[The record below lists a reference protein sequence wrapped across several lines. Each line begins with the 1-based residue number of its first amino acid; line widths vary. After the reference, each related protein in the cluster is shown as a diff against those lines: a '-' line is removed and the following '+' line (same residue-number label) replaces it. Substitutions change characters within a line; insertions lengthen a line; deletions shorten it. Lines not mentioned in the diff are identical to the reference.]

1 MMEIQKYMVL
11 SLILLLHAV
20 ATAQNSG
27 LYSRNL
33 SGNSNRLQ
41 GKLTGEVFF
50 LSLNSNSSHFLQQDW
65 VEGTITLKDG
75 DVFEGVRMR
84 YKAVDDELVA
94 YNSNIQTLF
103 IVDKNT
109 VKQFTYKVP
118 SGSGTFTERK
128 FVNLDSID
136 TYLNRTFFEELYAGS
151 AKLFAFYQIEEIK
164 VSPYTDNTGKMRDT
178 EFRLKTIYYMLS
190 NKLGLTRIQLKNRSL
205 FTLYP
210 ENKKEIRKI
219 LRKSRITITDEHS
232 AIQAFNLLD
241 ENGFLK

>member
-1 MMEIQKYMVL
+1 MINIYKYLVLWFIL
-11 SLILLLHAV
+11 SLYGV
-20 ATAQNSG
+20 VTAQNADIYNS
-27 LYSRNL
+27 SL
-33 SGNSNRLQ
+33 SGKSNRLQ
-41 GKLTGEVFF
+41 GKLTGEVFY
-50 LSLNSNSSHFLQQDW
+50 LSMNSNSSHFLQQDW

-94 YNSNIQTLF
+94 YNGNIQTLF

-128 FVNLDSID
+128 FVNLDSLD
-136 TYLNRTFFEELYAGS
+136 TYLDRTYFEELYQGS

-164 VSPYTDNTGKMRDT
+164 VSPYTDNTGKMRDS
-178 EFRLKTIYYMLS
+178 EFRLKTIYYLLS
-190 NKLGLTRIQLKNRSL
+190 NKLGLTRIQLKNRTL

-210 ENKKEIRKI
+210 ENKKEIRKL
-219 LRKSRITITDEHS
+219 LRKSKITITNEHS
-232 AIQAFNLLD
+232 AIQVFSLLD
-241 ENGFLK
+241 EKGFLK

>member
-1 MMEIQKYMVL
+1 MMNIYKYMVL
-11 SLILLLHAV
+11 VLILLLHGV
-20 ATAQNSG
+20 ATAQDSG
-27 LYSRNL
+27 LYNSGF

-50 LSLNSNSSHFLQQDW
+50 LSLNSNSSHFLQQEW

-84 YKAVDDELVA
+84 YKAIDDELVA

-118 SGSGTFTERK
+118 SESGNFTERK
-128 FVNLDSID
+128 FVNLDSLD
-136 TYLNRTFFEELYAGS
+136 TYLGRTFFEELYSGS

-164 VSPYTDNTGKMRDT
+164 VSPYNDNSGKIRDT
-178 EFRLKTIYYMLS
+178 EFRLKTIYYLLTDS
-190 NKLGLTRIQLKNRSL
+190 IGLTRIQLKNRSL

-210 ENKKEIRKI
+210 ENKKEIRRL
-219 LRKSRITITDEHS
+219 LRKNRISIVDEHS
-232 AIQAFNLLD
+232 AIQAFKLLD
-241 ENGFLK
+241 ESGYLK

>member
-11 SLILLLHAV
+11 SLMLLLHAV
-20 ATAQNSG
+20 ATAQDSG
-27 LYSRNL
+27 LFSSGL
-33 SGNSNRLQ
+33 SDKSNRLQ

-50 LSLNSNSSHFLQQDW
+50 LSLNSNSSHFLQSDW

-75 DVFEGVRMR
+75 DIFEGVRIR

-94 YNSNIQTLF
+94 YNDNIQTLF

-118 SGSGTFTERK
+118 SLSGSYTERK
-128 FVNLDSID
+128 FVNLDSLD
-136 TYLNRTFFEELYAGS
+136 TYLGRTYFEELYSGS

-164 VSPYTDNTGKMRDT
+164 VSPYIDRSGKMNDT
-178 EFRLKTIYYMLS
+178 EFRLKTIYYLLS
-190 NKLGLTRIQLKNRSL
+190 NELGLTRIQLKNRSL

-210 ENKKEIRKI
+210 ESKKEIRKT
-219 LRKSRITITDEHS
+219 LRKSRIAIIDENS
-232 AIQAFNLLD
+232 AIQAFKLLD